1 MRVRDRTPARGF
13 RRPIIRRF
21 TALTTALV
29 VAVIVVLLVT
39 DNVHRHDAATSSV
52 PAPETFTPFSHFLR
66 AEVTIS
72 SQEPLIAIPHSF
84 LGLSTEYWTLPV
96 DELHVALYRRI
107 LTALEV
113 PGDGPLVLRIGGDSS
128 DHTFYDP
135 HFAKLPNWAFDLTPD
150 FVDRTAR
157 VVREVRLRVILD
169 LNLITGSARLAG
181 AWAQYA
187 ESQMPA
193 GSIIGFEVGN
203 EPDLYDRTFWLQVT
217 EGIRLV
223 GGVFPPDITPHD
235 YANDFE
241 AYAHVLGRVAAHVP
255 LYAPAL
261 ANPGADKEFISA
273 LLATPHPGLRV
284 ISGHRYPY
292 SGCTL
297 RDSPQY
303 PTIDRI
309 LSEAASAG
317 MAQSVRPAVL
327 LANRAGFPFVLTEF
341 NSITCGGFTGV
352 SNTFATALWAPDA
365 AFELLRAGAQGIH
378 LHARQHAIND
388 PFTFGPLGAH
398 IRPLFYGLL
407 LFARTLGP
415 DARLVPLRLHSDAS
429 PHLKAWAVKVG
440 SDTLHILL
448 IDKGRHRLRVTL
460 RIPAAGPAAVQRLLA
475 PSPASHASGVT
486 FGGQWLDYHAQ
497 WQGRPIR
504 TVVGERA
511 HEYVVSVPAF
521 SAALVA
527 VHIAHGSLR

>member
-1 MRVRDRTPARGF
+1 M
-13 RRPIIRRF
+13 

-29 VAVIVVLLVT
+29 AGLIVVLLVT
-39 DNVHRHDAATSSV
+39 NHANHAHRQDAAVSSA
-52 PAPETFTPFSHFLR
+52 PGPETFTPFPNFSP
-66 AEVTIS
+66 AEVTIP

-96 DELHVALYRRI
+96 DELHIALYRRI
-107 LTALEV
+107 LSQLQV
-113 PGDGPLVLRIGGDSS
+113 PGDGPLILRIGGDSS

-135 HFAKLPNWAFDLTPD
+135 HYAKLPDWAFDLTPD

-157 VVREVRLRVILD
+157 VVREFRLRVILD
-169 LNLITGSARLAG
+169 LNLITGSPRLAG

-187 ESQMPA
+187 ESQMPR

-203 EPDLYDRTFWLQVT
+203 EPDLYDRTFWVQVT
-217 EGIRLV
+217 QGIRLV
-223 GGVFPPDITPHD
+223 RGVFPPDITPHD
-235 YANDFE
+235 YAEDFE
-241 AYAHVLGRVAAHVP
+241 AYSHVLGRVAPHVP

-273 LLATPHPGLRV
+273 LIASAHPGLRV

-292 SGCTL
+292 SGCTF

-309 LSEAASAG
+309 LSQAASAG

-341 NSITCGGFTGV
+341 NSITCGGLTGV

-365 AFELLRAGAQGIH
+365 AFELLRAGVQGIH

-388 PFTFGPLGAH
+388 PFTFGPTGAH

-407 LFARTLGP
+407 LFTRTLGP
-415 DARLVPLRLHSDAS
+415 DAHLVPLHLHSDAS
-429 PHLKAWAVKVG
+429 LNLKVWAVKVG
-440 SDTLHILL
+440 TDTLHVLL
-448 IDKGRHRLRVTL
+448 IDKGRHPLRVTL
-460 RIPAAGPAAVQRLLA
+460 RIPATGPATIERLLA
-475 PSPASHASGVT
+475 PSPTSHGDDVR
-486 FGGQWLDYHAQ
+486 FGGQWFNYHAQ
-497 WQGRPIR
+497 WQGRPVR

-511 HEYVVSVPAF
+511 HEYVVSLPAF

-527 VHIAHGSLR
+527 VHIAAGSLR